1 MVTKTSRT
9 RDAEI
14 AAFVASYTQALVA
27 AWSDDHYAWRLEK
40 EPHAALAE
48 VGLNVPAGTS
58 VVIET
63 SPKDRSRD
71 HAIPDED
78 SGLDGQIQL
87 WEDSAETGTLILL
100 VPQAPAMETGELGD
114 DELSA
119 VAGGMA
125 CCCCTPCSCCA

>member
-1 MVTKTSRT
+1 MATKTSRS
-9 RDAEI
+9 RDAET

-48 VGLNVPAGTS
+48 VGLNIPSETGI
-58 VVIET
+58 VIET
-63 SPKDRSRD
+63 RPQDRRSD
-71 HAIPDED
+71 LAIPDQN

-87 WEDSAETGTLILL
+87 WEASAESGVLILL
-100 VPQAPAMETGELGD
+100 VPQAPAMETGELAD
-114 DELSA
+114 DELSL